1 MRLASRT
8 AWAAALALA
17 VAGVHGEPT
26 PYCPVEEVCF
36 QFAVP
41 EAAASS
47 GSGNVY
53 FQLKAS
59 SSVSWAGLGIG
70 SQMSGATMFIM
81 YANGKN
87 NVTLSTRKGTG
98 HVEPRYSRMTNVEL
112 LEGTGIINGSMI
124 ANVRCSGWGS
134 AMNEESP
141 SASIVYHDSHN
152 NFNVN
157 LGMATI
163 NSDANP
169 FVNSSSTPGGNN
181 GGGNGDGNSGG
192 NKGGNGG
199 GGVIVTGAG
208 GGSSTTTLIN
218 AHGIL
223 MTVVFVVGYPIG
235 AMLSPFV
242 STWIIH
248 ATWQSLVFF
257 AMWAGFGLGI
267 VICSRIGFFF
277 QNTHTQLGVFIVSL
291 MGLQP
296 IFGFLHHRH
305 YLRNR
310 RRGIISYVHI
320 WYGRSLMILGVV
332 NGGLGLQLAGNPQ
345 PFVTVY
351 IAVAAIVAAAYLAVS
366 AFALFRK
373 REARWDRA
381 ASQWVRQHGEEE
393 DEDLVIAAS
402 RNLELDLRKPMIFVA
417 RQ

>member
-124 ANVRCSGWGS
+124 ANVRCSGCANLDLSGVSSWVSAWKRGS

-373 REARWDRA
+373 RKPAGIEPPANGSDNT
-381 ASQWVRQHGEEE
+381 E
-393 DEDLVIAAS
+393 
-402 RNLELDLRKPMIFVA
+402 RKKTKIWS
-417 RQ
+417 